1 MIKEIEMIKM
11 RKDISY
17 LLKNYF
23 NSRTGMA
30 KALGIVPKVLSDIT
44 IKKVTPQDEK
54 FLYLHHKII
63 EIKQQIKEAEE
74 YQPNG
79 KKI

>member
-1 MIKEIEMIKM
+1 
-11 RKDISY
+11 
-17 LLKNYF
+17 
-23 NSRTGMA
+23 MA